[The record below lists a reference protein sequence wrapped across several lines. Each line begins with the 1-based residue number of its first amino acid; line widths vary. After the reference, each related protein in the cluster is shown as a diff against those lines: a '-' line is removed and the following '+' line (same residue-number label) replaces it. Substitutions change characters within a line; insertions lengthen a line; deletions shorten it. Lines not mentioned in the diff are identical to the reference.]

1 MISTVKPFFI
11 RMAMFLIAI
20 IVLQFAGANLG
31 AHQLHAGN
39 SVEESENHPHL
50 QFSAQVTTLSQC
62 LDCVCPNE
70 QTLGLS
76 TAGFTEYLA
85 QFLTP
90 VEALQ
95 TNQTSGFHSHLVKT
109 TEIQDFDLCLDCQCH
124 GGHVA
129 LLTQFVSQP
138 MPMVESLYMAH
149 DLRYFPPENLPKYR
163 PPIA

>member
-1 MISTVKPFFI
+1 
-11 RMAMFLIAI
+11 MAMFLIAI

-31 AHQLHAGN
+31 THQLHAGN

-50 QFSAQVTTLSQC
+50 QFSAQVTALAQC

-70 QTLGLS
+70 QALGFADID
-76 TAGFTEYLA
+76 TGIDVRGNNAGENYAITGE
-85 QFLTP
+85 
-90 VEALQ
+90 
-95 TNQTSGFHSHLVKT
+95 NQASEWHSHLVKT

-129 LLTQFVSQP
+129 LLTQVVSQP
-138 MPMVESLYMAH
+138 VPMVESLYMAH
-149 DLRYFPPENLPKYR
+149 DLPYFSPDNPPKYR